1 MRILIFLLGI
11 SLFSCQSPDL
21 KKVKTTG
28 KQVEINKQI
37 ESDQEIEDFVK
48 PYRDKIADE
57 LNTVYSYTPNSMYK
71 NDSPYN
77 SAIANMMADAVIELG
92 SPVYEK
98 RTNNQ
103 IDAVLLNFGGI
114 RSGIDKGDITM
125 RTAYNIMPF
134 ENEIVVAELSAK
146 EMKELADY
154 LVKSKGKHPISG
166 LKIQLNS
173 DGKLASYEVQGD
185 KINDDQTYHVATSD
199 YLVTGGDHMNFFK
212 KAKKVTVLDY
222 KLRCLLVDYFKSKD
236 TIDISSDDRFTQK
249 NKHEKK

>member
-11 SLFSCQSPDL
+11 SLFSCQNSDL

-28 KQVEINKQI
+28 EQVKINKQI
-37 ESDQEIEDFVK
+37 ESDKEIEDFVK

-57 LNTVYSYTPNSMYK
+57 LNTVFSYTPNSMYK

-77 SAIANMMADAVIELG
+77 SAIANLMADAVIEFAN
-92 SPVYEK
+92 PVYEK
-98 RTNNQ
+98 RTDHQ

-114 RSGIDKGDITM
+114 RDGISKGDITM

-134 ENEIVVAELSAK
+134 ENEIVVAELSAN

-166 LKIQLNS
+166 LKIELNADGELNS
-173 DGKLASYEVQGD
+173 YKIQGE
-185 KINDDQTYHVATSD
+185 KINEDRTYHVATSD

-212 KAKKVTVLDY
+212 KASNVTVLNY
-222 KLRCLLVDYFKSKD
+222 KLRSLLVDYFKSKD

-249 NKHEKK
+249 K

>member
-11 SLFSCQSPDL
+11 SLFSCQNSDL
-21 KKVKTTG
+21 KKIKVTG
-28 KQVEINKQI
+28 EQVEINKQI
-37 ESDQEIEDFVK
+37 EPDQEIEDFVK

-77 SAIANMMADAVIELG
+77 SAIANLMADAVIEFA

-98 RTNNQ
+98 RTNNE

-114 RSGIDKGDITM
+114 RDGIDKGNITM

-134 ENEIVVAELSAK
+134 ENEIVVAELSAN

-166 LKIQLNS
+166 LKIQLNADAELATYEIQGENL
-173 DGKLASYEVQGD
+173 DGSK
-185 KINDDQTYHVATSD
+185 TYHVATSD

-212 KAKKVTVLDY
+212 KAKNVTVLNY
-222 KLRCLLVDYFKSKD
+222 KLRSLLVDYFKSKD

-249 NKHEKK
+249 K

>member
-11 SLFSCQSPDL
+11 SLFSCQNTDL
-21 KKVKTTG
+21 KKIKVTG
-28 KQVEINKQI
+28 EQVEINKQI
-37 ESDQEIEDFVK
+37 EPDQEIEDFVK

-77 SAIANMMADAVIELG
+77 SAIANLMADAVIELAN
-92 SPVYEK
+92 PVYEK
-98 RTNNQ
+98 RTDHQ

-114 RSGIDKGDITM
+114 RDGIDKGDITM

-134 ENEIVVAELSAK
+134 ENEIVVAELSAN

-166 LKIQLNS
+166 LKIELNADGELNS
-173 DGKLASYEVQGD
+173 YKIQGKE
-185 KINDDQTYHVATSD
+185 INEDRTYHVATSD

-212 KAKKVTVLDY
+212 KAKNVTVLNY
-222 KLRCLLVDYFKSKD
+222 KLRSLLVDYFKSKD

-249 NKHEKK
+249 K